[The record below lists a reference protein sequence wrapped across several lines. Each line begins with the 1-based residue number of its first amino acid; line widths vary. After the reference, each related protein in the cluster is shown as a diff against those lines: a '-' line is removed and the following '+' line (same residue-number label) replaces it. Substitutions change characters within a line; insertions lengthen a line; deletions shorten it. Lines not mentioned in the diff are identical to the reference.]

1 MSSKSIE
8 SRRQQEAGRWYARL
22 AAADCTA
29 EERRAFEA
37 WRDADTDNAAA
48 FVLAERMGVTL
59 ARLAAVDPRLKAM
72 VDEAAGAG
80 ATLPDDPE
88 VDEVEPAAVEGR
100 AATRRRRSLR
110 WAAAAAVAA
119 TAVAAVVGV
128 NQHAGGRGAVARA
141 GLEYAAGEERRAV
154 ELEDGTLVHLDV
166 ASVIEVRFSENRRD
180 VVLMHGRALFDV
192 AHDASRP
199 FTVGAGAGCVTAL
212 GTVFQVDR
220 TSSRVTVTLAEGSV
234 SVMSANTGD
243 APVRLAPGE
252 QLSFSA
258 GDRNVRKRA
267 VDARAATSWAVGRHV
282 FRETPLADALREVNR
297 YAAVKVRIADSA
309 LAELPVSGNFA
320 AGDSEAI
327 VAAWS
332 AVLPLQATPAGT
344 EIRLNRSSRPN
355 R

>member
-1 MSSKSIE
+1 
-8 SRRQQEAGRWYARL
+8 
-22 AAADCTA
+22 
-29 EERRAFEA
+29 
-37 WRDADTDNAAA
+37 
-48 FVLAERMGVTL
+48 V
-59 ARLAAVDPRLKAM
+59 
-72 VDEAAGAG
+72 
-80 ATLPDDPE
+80 
-88 VDEVEPAAVEGR
+88 
-100 AATRRRRSLR
+100 
-110 WAAAAAVAA
+110 
-119 TAVAAVVGV
+119 VAAVVGV
-128 NQHAGGRGAVARA
+128 KQHASERSEFVRA

-166 ASVIEVRFSENRRD
+166 ASVIEVRFSANRRD

-234 SVMSANTGD
+234 SVMSANAGD

-258 GDRNVRKRA
+258 GDRNVRKQA
-267 VDARAATSWAVGRHV
+267 VDARAATSWSVGRHV

-327 VAAWS
+327 VAALS
-332 AVLPLQATPAGT
+332 AVLPLQATLSGA
-344 EIRLNRSSRPN
+344 EIRLNRSSHPN

>member
-1 MSSKSIE
+1 
-8 SRRQQEAGRWYARL
+8 
-22 AAADCTA
+22 
-29 EERRAFEA
+29 
-37 WRDADTDNAAA
+37 
-48 FVLAERMGVTL
+48 
-59 ARLAAVDPRLKAM
+59 
-72 VDEAAGAG
+72 
-80 ATLPDDPE
+80 
-88 VDEVEPAAVEGR
+88 
-100 AATRRRRSLR
+100 
-110 WAAAAAVAA
+110 
-119 TAVAAVVGV
+119 
-128 NQHAGGRGAVARA
+128 
-141 GLEYAAGEERRAV
+141 
-154 ELEDGTLVHLDV
+154 
-166 ASVIEVRFSENRRD
+166 
-180 VVLMHGRALFDV
+180 
-192 AHDASRP
+192 
-199 FTVGAGAGCVTAL
+199 
-212 GTVFQVDR
+212 
-220 TSSRVTVTLAEGSV
+220 
-234 SVMSANTGD
+234 MSANTGD